1 MKKKKEKRY
10 FILPPVVFNFYSQYT
25 YMYIY
30 TSYINTSPR
39 YNKWLNEQLN
49 WYRKMDN
56 GSLVYQDHFSFILYV
71 PFVLAERTEFHEISV
86 GISFA
91 WIEQSG
97 HRIKYVSVT
106 GYRP

>member
-1 MKKKKEKRY
+1 
-10 FILPPVVFNFYSQYT
+10 
-25 YMYIY
+25 
-30 TSYINTSPR
+30 
-39 YNKWLNEQLN
+39 
-49 WYRKMDN
+49 MDN